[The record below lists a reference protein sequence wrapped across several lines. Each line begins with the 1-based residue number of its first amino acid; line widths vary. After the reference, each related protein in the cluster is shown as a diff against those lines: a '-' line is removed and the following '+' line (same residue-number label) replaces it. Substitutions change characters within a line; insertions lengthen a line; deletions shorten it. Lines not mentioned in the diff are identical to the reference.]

1 MQSWSP
7 GSVILPGGPLRGQRD
22 AALSLSR
29 FTNSLAF
36 LTLERKGAIGRE
48 LDAFSLLLFKTF
60 AESVGTEAK

>member
-1 MQSWSP
+1 M
-7 GSVILPGGPLRGQRD
+7 VLPGGPLRGQRD

-36 LTLERKGAIGRE
+36 LTLERKGAVGRE